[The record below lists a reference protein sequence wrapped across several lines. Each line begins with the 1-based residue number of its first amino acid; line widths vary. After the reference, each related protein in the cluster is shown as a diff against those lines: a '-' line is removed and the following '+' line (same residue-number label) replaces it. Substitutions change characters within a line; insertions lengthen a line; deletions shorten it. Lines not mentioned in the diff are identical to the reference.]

1 MKHYIVF
8 LLSLIA
14 IYVYIYAPPLQFVPF
29 GLDKLIL
36 CFSILYVTFR
46 KRWCQFYKYFSKELI
61 LLFFI
66 VVCSLFIHIIHRE
79 DSILLKYDVLL
90 LLEVFICP
98 YALFISFE
106 EKNKVHLDQVLI
118 VTAIIASIVSIF
130 LLLNPQIAYD
140 IKNNVLKFPENLI
153 DKFIYRGYGI
163 SDGLLFSYP
172 VILGFC
178 ASFLLLGFYE
188 NRFNIIFILFFF
200 LSILANARSG
210 LVPIFVG
217 LLVLLLFDVKRFIR
231 ISFFLGV
238 IVFVFSGLIMVFMSN
253 NVIVDVAFHWGMSTF
268 DILGDFLAGEQ
279 GENVEVLLNDMVVW
293 PTAFHEYIVGS
304 GRYLFTGYEVNTDI
318 GYFLRLNY
326 GGILYLLSWL
336 QLLIFMFRRLFSLN
350 KSVTLLLFIS
360 LLYLNYKSDFFV
372 VNPASRFFFMVYVL
386 CVLNIKSFSCQKT
399 LSE

>member
-217 LLVLLLFDVKRFIR
+217 L
-231 ISFFLGV
+231 
-238 IVFVFSGLIMVFMSN
+238 
-253 NVIVDVAFHWGMSTF
+253 IVDVAFQWGMSTF